1 MAYCCRWI
9 RIIRDIDKL
18 MSITNRLKKAKKN
31 MKRSQLSK
39 VAGAG
44 VIALSLAILPGV
56 MPASAQTDTAP
67 AGSNTNNDPNRT
79 VVDTTPLQ
87 ESESDNNHWGALG
100 LLGLIGLANLFRKD
114 EPTRFRDP
122 DPAATSTTRY

>member
-1 MAYCCRWI
+1 
-9 RIIRDIDKL
+9 
-18 MSITNRLKKAKKN
+18 MSIINFLEKEKKN
-31 MKRSQLSK
+31 MKRSDLSK

-67 AGSNTNNDPNRT
+67 AGTNNDPNRT

-87 ESESDNNHWGALG
+87 ESEDDNNHWGALG

-122 DPAATSTTRY
+122 DPAASSTTRY

>member
-1 MAYCCRWI
+1 
-9 RIIRDIDKL
+9 
-18 MSITNRLKKAKKN
+18 MSILNQLKKEQRN
-31 MKRSQLSK
+31 MKRSDLSK

-44 VIALSLAILPGV
+44 VLALSLAILPGV
-56 MPASAQTDTAP
+56 MPASAQTNTAP
-67 AGSNTNNDPNRT
+67 AGTNGNNNDPNRT

-122 DPAATSTTRY
+122 DPAATSSTTTRY